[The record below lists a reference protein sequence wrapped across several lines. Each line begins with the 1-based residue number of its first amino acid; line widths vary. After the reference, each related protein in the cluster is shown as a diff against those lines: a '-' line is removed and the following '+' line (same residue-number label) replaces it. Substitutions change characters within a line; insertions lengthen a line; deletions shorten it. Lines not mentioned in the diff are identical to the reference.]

1 MRKTVCTIVLAL
13 GVLIG
18 TATAA
23 VAQTYPPV
31 SNPLTI
37 SSSVAVAGQPLTVSG
52 EGAQPGATV
61 TFTFASQ
68 PVVVATTTA
77 DGNGRFSATFRIPAD
92 ATPGE
97 HTVTATSNGEV
108 LGVVTVRVLPASQ
121 EQLQREREA
130 QAQAQDQDLLAFTGF
145 NGLLKLC
152 LGLGMI
158 AVGVVLL
165 LAIRRRRAGT
175 SA

>member
-130 QAQAQDQDLLAFTGF
+130 QAHAQDQDLLAFTGF

>member
-130 QAQAQDQDLLAFTGF
+130 PAQAQDQDLLAFTGF

-158 AVGVVLL
+158 LVGVVLL

>member
-130 QAQAQDQDLLAFTGF
+130 QAQAQAQDLLAFTGF

>member
-1 MRKTVCTIVLAL
+1 
-13 GVLIG
+13 
-18 TATAA
+18 
-23 VAQTYPPV
+23 
-31 SNPLTI
+31 
-37 SSSVAVAGQPLTVSG
+37 
-52 EGAQPGATV
+52 
-61 TFTFASQ
+61 
-68 PVVVATTTA
+68 
-77 DGNGRFSATFRIPAD
+77 
-92 ATPGE
+92 
-97 HTVTATSNGEV
+97 V

-130 QAQAQDQDLLAFTGF
+130 QAHAQDQDLLAFTGF